1 MMALIPGKN
10 FSFERLVVNIK
21 QIEVVKRNKQEYL
34 MDNFNNQSERR
45 HRVQHMIFRLSSRCH
60 FEN

>member
-34 MDNFNNQSERR
+34 MDNFNNQ
-45 HRVQHMIFRLSSRCH
+45 
-60 FEN
+60 